1 MSSIIGPYPPEVIR
15 EAKQFA
21 DTARITA
28 DIMASPPA
36 LLTIGQVQ
44 LTDKILR
51 VVMAEAFHSA
61 VQEDVT
67 ELLLDMA
74 CSKIEAE
81 RLFAAKHKAT
91 PLAQV
96 VMMIGDDSPDVR
108 RAAQAV
114 VEANSK

>member
-1 MSSIIGPYPPEVIR
+1 MTFIDER
-15 EAKQFA
+15 M
-21 DTARITA
+21 RITD
-28 DIMASPPA
+28 DITGTTFMGSNTT
-36 LLTIGQVQ
+36 LLNIGQVK

-67 ELLLDMA
+67 ELLLSMA
-74 CSKIEAE
+74 CSHIEPE
-81 RLFAAKHKAT
+81 RLFAAKHKDT